1 MNRGR
6 TPVPPIVAQLRD
18 SWPYRFARCRKLVT
32 GGIRGYFTT
41 KRDVGYTVVIE
52 CVRRLPMENV
62 RDPRQHI
69 NEEPRDDF
77 MDTAI
82 GFGAMFGFM
91 FVVFAV
97 AVIVKFIIS

>member
-1 MNRGR
+1 MTSPDFGC
-6 TPVPPIVAQLRD
+6 IKL
-18 SWPYRFARCRKLVT
+18 RKLVT
-32 GGIRGYFTT
+32 GAMQEYFTT
-41 KRDVGYTVVIE
+41 KSVVGYTILIE

-77 MDTAI
+77 MDTAV

-91 FVVFAV
+91 LVVFAV
-97 AVIVKFIIS
+97 AVIVKFVIS